1 MDVRGATAADR
12 SAIRE
17 IARESLRASYSL
29 SPEQLDGLL
38 DSVFADDALGD
49 RVEAA
54 DTAILVATDDGRP
67 VGFVEVALGE
77 VATLRWLHVR
87 SEERGRGIATSL
99 VEAARRDF
107 TSPDRSLEAR
117 VLEAASE
124 GGGFLERFGLE
135 RADSEEV
142 EIGGEQYHELVYTAG
157 LVRHDANE
165 PLVEVPETVA
175 VDGEDRPLALEEP
188 IPGTTAPFFQ
198 LYSDGSREER
208 YGYFC
213 SSCASTAVV
222 ADGLDRLECG
232 ECGNHHLAEDW
243 DDAYL

>member
-1 MDVRGATAADR
+1 
-12 SAIRE
+12 
-17 IARESLRASYSL
+17 
-29 SPEQLDGLL
+29 
-38 DSVFADDALGD
+38 
-49 RVEAA
+49 
-54 DTAILVATDDGRP
+54 
-67 VGFVEVALGE
+67 

-87 SEERGRGIATSL
+87 PEERGRGIATSL

-107 TSPDRSLEAR
+107 TCPDRSLEAR

-157 LVRHDANE
+157 LARHDANE
-165 PLVEVPETVA
+165 PLVEVPVTVA
-175 VDGEDRPLALEEP
+175 VDGEDRPLAPEEP

-198 LYSDGSREER
+198 LYSDDSREER

-222 ADGLDRLECG
+222 ADGLDRLECSD
-232 ECGNHHLAEDW
+232 CGNHHLAEEW